1 MAAIMPP
8 PSPPSPT
15 VPLYISPVASFFSAQ
30 RYASVRESE
39 RVLRAQQE
47 AADALLEER
56 QGELREAEKRLAEL
70 EHGQAVSRGTA
81 LPPATA
87 LRGHV

>member
-1 MAAIMPP
+1 MWPP
-8 PSPPSPT
+8 ACLLPALPSLTPHLTPR
-15 VPLYISPVASFFSAQ
+15 ASLLLAQ

-47 AADALLEER
+47 EADALLEER

-70 EHGQAVSRGTA
+70 EHGQVTGCHCHCH
-81 LPPATA
+81 L
-87 LRGHV
+87 LLLL

>member
-1 MAAIMPP
+1 
-8 PSPPSPT
+8 
-15 VPLYISPVASFFSAQ
+15 
-30 RYASVRESE
+30 VRESE

-70 EHGQAVSRGTA
+70 EHGQVTGC
-81 LPPATA
+81 
-87 LRGHV
+87 HCH